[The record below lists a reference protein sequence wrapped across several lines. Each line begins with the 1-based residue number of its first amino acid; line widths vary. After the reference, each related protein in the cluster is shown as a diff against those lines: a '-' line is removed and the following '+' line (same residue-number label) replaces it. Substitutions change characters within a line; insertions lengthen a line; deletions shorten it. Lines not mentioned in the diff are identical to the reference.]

1 MLQLVR
7 GGLGLWDRAYRPS
20 RRSDEMIK
28 RRVVER
34 FVGPVGAS
42 ESDMRAGTGRDIRSL
57 KREKEGRGK
66 NQRKMSRTDKERT
79 DENGR
84 NQ

>member
-1 MLQLVR
+1 MLQLVP
-7 GGLGLWDRAYRPS
+7 GGLGLWVQAYQPS
-20 RRSDEMIK
+20 RRFDEMI
-28 RRVVER
+28 RHREVGQ